1 LRAVQ
6 IITTGGTIGSRI
18 DPKTGGAIPAVT
30 ATELVDLSPSLRK
43 YADEIRATD
52 FGLLQSWNIGPD
64 VMLRIANMVRDVLR
78 DDSVAG
84 VVVTHGTD
92 TMEETAFALDLL
104 VDSEK
109 PVVITGAMRNASDPG
124 FDGPR
129 SLTSAVRVAT
139 QEDARGL
146 GTLLV
151 MNEEIHAARYV
162 TKTHT
167 TAFDTFVSCEMG
179 RVGIIDDHDVW
190 IRWRPNRSL
199 HLAPSRAE
207 TSVQLVKMV
216 AGASD
221 LLLRAC
227 IDASVAG
234 VVLEGSGAG
243 NVANVWHEPIE
254 ELIAAH
260 VPVVLVSRC
269 GSGRIV
275 PVYGG
280 PGGGKTLHEMGV
292 IDGAWMSGPKA
303 RVALSLALGQGMTID
318 EIRALFAGLTA

>member
-1 LRAVQ
+1 MRAVQ

-18 DPKTGGAIPAVT
+18 DPKTGGAVPAVT
-30 ATELVDLSPSLRK
+30 AKELVELSPALRQ
-43 YADEIRATD
+43 YAEEIRAAD

-64 VMLRIANMVRDVLR
+64 VMLRIAEMVRAALR
-78 DDSVAG
+78 EDDIAG
-84 VVVTHGTD
+84 AVVTHGTD

-104 VDSEK
+104 IDSEK

-129 SLTSAVRVAT
+129 SLTSAVRVAMH
-139 QEDARGL
+139 DGARGL

-151 MNEEIHAARYV
+151 LNEEIHAARYV

-167 TAFDTFVSCEMG
+167 TALDTFVSRDAG
-179 RVGIIDDHDVW
+179 RVGIIDDRGVW
-190 IRWRPNRSL
+190 IRWRPDHSL
-199 HLAPSRAE
+199 HLAASRAE
-207 TSVQLVKMV
+207 TGVHLVKMV

-221 LLLRAC
+221 LFLRAC
-227 IDASVAG
+227 ISAKAAG

-243 NVANVWHEPIE
+243 NVANVWHEPVE
-254 ELIAAH
+254 QLIASG

-280 PGGGKTLHEMGV
+280 PGGGKTLQEMGV
-292 IDGAWMSGPKA
+292 IDGGSLSGPKA
-303 RVALSLALGQGMTID
+303 RVALSLALGAGMSVE
-318 EIRALFAGLTA
+318 EIRTLFAKLQ